1 MYYQPDIV
9 VFPKRKL
16 GRVRRMSLLT
26 SSLACA
32 LPELHLAKGAL
43 LPPGNQ
49 PKVCPDLFLGAVATS
64 ENLCSQTSLCPFG
77 YFECLGGNATGS
89 CEESPWALV
98 DIDEC
103 HKWCINHPAPPPPLA
118 PAPPGGYSPPP
129 PLEPSDIKSM
139 HHIEDCSSCGVDW
152 CKKVEQGECVSFSL
166 NNGTHA
172 LGPSI
177 SEVGCDALED
187 TTPYCIDGS
196 VDIYGVGK
204 PTTRL
209 ARSRFARR
217 NTATDISGLVPPA
230 SKVPPT
236 LVVSVASNA
245 SIKLWA
251 RNIRAQPALDFGIVL
266 HHGQRA
272 PWSPLYGVAN
282 HTGNRFLLREGR
294 VPAGVDPLD
303 HGFIPKLWFQ
313 SQVTD
318 WIEAYDYV
326 WMVDEDMSFHADFV
340 RRSQPLTPSHL
351 RPLTA
356 LRPVGQSYPEFWR
369 RHQEDFPQGPPLVAQ
384 PTIRQNTQFWA
395 LLTNTEVFSPHP
407 TASGS
412 TSLATTI
419 TPTSPPP
426 RPAGVPL

>member
-1 MYYQPDIV
+1 MQRVIV
-9 VFPKRKL
+9 PEKEARAGF
-16 GRVRRMSLLT
+16 RRMSLIT

-166 NNGTHA
+166 TDGTHA

-196 VDIYGVGK
+196 DGIYGVGK
-204 PTTRL
+204 PATGHWQIIKVFFYTHIAKTGGASFVEDAPRYAKRLTPCGNLHCGGDLGSAAEIVLPQMGERWENGTCNFMACEGPTMRNIGTVGNGSTTASRL
-209 ARSRFARR
+209 LAKHSRSHLHMLRLPESHVISQYGSADVEKGEAR
-217 NTATDISGLVPPA
+217 PPA
-230 SKVPPT
+230 GEPVRQPLSLGPPT
-236 LVVSVASNA
+236 FSH
-245 SIKLWA
+245 
-251 RNIRAQPALDFGIVL
+251 AQLF
-266 HHGQRA
+266 
-272 PWSPLYGVAN
+272 
-282 HTGNRFLLREGR
+282 F
-294 VPAGVDPLD
+294 
-303 HGFIPKLWFQ
+303 
-313 SQVTD
+313 
-318 WIEAYDYV
+318 
-326 WMVDEDMSFHADFV
+326 
-340 RRSQPLTPSHL
+340 RSLPDCL
-351 RPLTA
+351 
-356 LRPVGQSYPEFWR
+356 
-369 RHQEDFPQGPPLVAQ
+369 
-384 PTIRQNTQFWA
+384 
-395 LLTNTEVFSPHP
+395 
-407 TASGS
+407 
-412 TSLATTI
+412 
-419 TPTSPPP
+419 
-426 RPAGVPL
+426 